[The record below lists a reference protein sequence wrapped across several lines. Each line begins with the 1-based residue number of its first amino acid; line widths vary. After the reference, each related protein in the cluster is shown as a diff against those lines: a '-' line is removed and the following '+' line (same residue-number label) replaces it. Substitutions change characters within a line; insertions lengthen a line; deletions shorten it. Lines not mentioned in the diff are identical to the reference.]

1 LFSVGHVGLWQPD
14 LRVPWPILPP
24 ALADTLAVAAAAAL
38 LGLLVSRMSS
48 RVLRGLSRP
57 QDSLVL
63 ALLLGVMLSGL
74 GAAHPL
80 WAPVDARAL
89 LLVHLLLAD
98 ATLVLT
104 PMTKIAHCILFPVL
118 QLVFELGWHF
128 PEASGRHVATALAK
142 EDERV

>member
-1 LFSVGHVGLWQPD
+1 
-14 LRVPWPILPP
+14 
-24 ALADTLAVAAAAAL
+24 
-38 LGLLVSRMSS
+38 
-48 RVLRGLSRP
+48 
-57 QDSLVL
+57 
-63 ALLLGVMLSGL
+63 
-74 GAAHPL
+74 AHPL

-104 PMTKIAHCILFPVL
+104 PMTKMAHCILFPVL

-128 PEASGRHVATALAK
+128 PQASGRHVATALAK